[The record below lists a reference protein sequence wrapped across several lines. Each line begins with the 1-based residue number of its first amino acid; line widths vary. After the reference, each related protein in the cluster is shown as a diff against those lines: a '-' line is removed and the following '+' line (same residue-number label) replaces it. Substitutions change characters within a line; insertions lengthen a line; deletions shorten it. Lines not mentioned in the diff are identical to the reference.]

1 MTTNKYREF
10 IKNEELTDVGLD
22 YAIDSHDKG
31 SPPLPRD
38 MPIDVQGLI
47 QEAWS
52 VMDTGL
58 LPPQKMT
65 SNRKDQSPT
74 SYGLPMESSP
84 EFVQGYL
91 DIMASKKAYQE
102 MLQRRKELEEQL
114 GVNRTDSYLQG
125 YLDVMENRFDRK
137 GEGVACGRGWIS
149 RRKKCGRDKSRI
161 TSPEAKA
168 RTVEKQKV
176 RQQLRGQVKAAKGQ
190 KPYVKPKPEP
200 DIPQKYP
207 TRLPKD
213 HVVTTN
219 KRITAARIDK
229 ALNAIDS
236 PGAKERVGMFRAF
249 VAKTGVQS
257 VFADPSASLT
267 DHLDVVERGL
277 KDKRYASQDGGLL
290 RNTKADPTAAGYT
303 TFLWNHVV
311 ITSDSR
317 GRDGPFAASSEKL
330 KQSADRI
337 FEANAEDELIR
348 DVTTFPSSVS
358 GSVRDRDSRELMTY
372 IHEVGHQ
379 VHAKAG
385 VPPVP
390 MTIKGSATNYGAV
403 NEEEWFA
410 EHFALWMLDAP
421 RYEQLDPAGAQ
432 FIRDSLT
439 KATESPVSVEE
450 LMARGK
456 V

>member
-1 MTTNKYREF
+1 M
-10 IKNEELTDVGLD
+10 
-22 YAIDSHDKG
+22 
-31 SPPLPRD
+31 
-38 MPIDVQGLI
+38 
-47 QEAWS
+47 
-52 VMDTGL
+52 
-58 LPPQKMT
+58 
-65 SNRKDQSPT
+65 
-74 SYGLPMESSP
+74 
-84 EFVQGYL
+84 
-91 DIMASKKAYQE
+91 
-102 MLQRRKELEEQL
+102 
-114 GVNRTDSYLQG
+114 
-125 YLDVMENRFDRK
+125 
-137 GEGVACGRGWIS
+137 
-149 RRKKCGRDKSRI
+149 
-161 TSPEAKA
+161 
-168 RTVEKQKV
+168 EKQKV

-200 DIPQKYP
+200 DTPQKYP

-337 FEANAEDELIR
+337 FEANAEDELTR
-348 DVTTFPSSVS
+348 DVMAFPFSVS
-358 GSVRDRDSRELMTY
+358 GSVRDRDSSDMMTY
-372 IHEVGHQ
+372 IHEMGHQ

-385 VPPVP
+385 LPAVP
-390 MTIKGSATNYGAV
+390 MTIKGSATNYGAA